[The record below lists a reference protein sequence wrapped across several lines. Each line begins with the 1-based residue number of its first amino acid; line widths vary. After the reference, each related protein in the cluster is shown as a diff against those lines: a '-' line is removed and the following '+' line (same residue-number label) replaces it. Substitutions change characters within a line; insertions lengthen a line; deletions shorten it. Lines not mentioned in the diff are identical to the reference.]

1 MHKLLT
7 WHGGK
12 MKFKYIERALEMV
25 YGATLI
31 EYEDGVLGRAESLTF
46 FITHDLYLTISV
58 NDIVFRNVQFKS
70 VFECVR
76 YLIRNSTEIYREALR
91 NVNHV

>member
-1 MHKLLT
+1 MHNSLT

-12 MKFKYIERALEMV
+12 MKFEYIERALEKL
-25 YGATLI
+25 YGATII
-31 EYEDGVLGRAESLTF
+31 EYEDGVSGRAESLSF

-76 YLIRNSTEIYREALR
+76 YLIRNNTEIYREALR